1 MSDRKIYPVILCGG
15 SGTRLWPL
23 SRKSYPKQF
32 LKLNSKSQKS
42 LLQQTQERL
51 EDLKDISPPILICN
65 EDHRFIA
72 AEQMREINIKPCSI
86 ILEPFSKNTSA
97 SITLAALNALE
108 VNEDAILFVLAS
120 DHLMTCNKN
129 FKKSLSNAIN
139 LAEKGRIVT
148 FGVKPFSPNTG
159 FGYIESQEPL
169 DYKNFEGCNINKFIE
184 KPSLQK
190 ANTFLLD
197 KKYSW
202 NSGMFVFKASSVISE
217 IKKFQPNVFSACFNA
232 MEAFTR
238 DLDFKRIDKDSFSEC
253 PSISIDVAVMEN
265 TKIGS
270 VVPLN
275 SMWTDIGNWK
285 SLWEYETKNQDGN
298 VLNGKILLKDV
309 RDSYFNSEKNRLI
322 VGIGL
327 KDLIVVDTHDAL
339 LVCEKNYSQEI
350 KNLVEQIRES
360 GMPEAENHKK
370 GFRPWGNYLSLANDQ
385 FWQVKLIEVKPGASL
400 SFQMHHHRSE
410 HWVVVKGTALVRIDN
425 KKTILKKNQSTF
437 IPLGTKH
444 QLSNPGRTTLH
455 VIEVQSGT
463 YLGEDDIVRFEDKYG
478 RY

>member
-51 EDLKDISPPILICN
+51 VDLKDISPPILICN
-65 EDHRFIA
+65 EEHRFIA

-97 SITLAALNALE
+97 SITLAALNALK
-108 VNEDAILFVLAS
+108 VNEDSILFVLAS
-120 DHLMTCNKN
+120 DHLMTFNKN

-169 DYKNFEGCNINKFIE
+169 NYKNFEGCNINKFIE

-202 NSGMFVFKASSVISE
+202 NSGMFVFKASTVISE

-265 TKIGS
+265 TNIGS

-275 SMWTDIGNWK
+275 AMWTDIGNWK

-309 RDSYFNSEKNRLI
+309 RDSYFNSAKNRLI

-327 KDLIVVDTHDAL
+327 KDLIVVDTDDAL

-425 KKTILKKNQSTF
+425 KKIILKENQSTF

>member
-169 DYKNFEGCNINKFIE
+169 DYKNFEGCNIHKFIE

-202 NSGMFVFKASSVISE
+202 NSGMFVFKASTVISE

-425 KKTILKKNQSTF
+425 KKTILKENQSTF

>member
-169 DYKNFEGCNINKFIE
+169 DYKNFEGCNIHKFIE
-184 KPSLQK
+184 KPSL
-190 ANTFLLD
+190 
-197 KKYSW
+197 
-202 NSGMFVFKASSVISE
+202 
-217 IKKFQPNVFSACFNA
+217 
-232 MEAFTR
+232 
-238 DLDFKRIDKDSFSEC
+238 
-253 PSISIDVAVMEN
+253 
-265 TKIGS
+265 
-270 VVPLN
+270 
-275 SMWTDIGNWK
+275 
-285 SLWEYETKNQDGN
+285 
-298 VLNGKILLKDV
+298 
-309 RDSYFNSEKNRLI
+309 
-322 VGIGL
+322 
-327 KDLIVVDTHDAL
+327 
-339 LVCEKNYSQEI
+339 
-350 KNLVEQIRES
+350 
-360 GMPEAENHKK
+360 
-370 GFRPWGNYLSLANDQ
+370 
-385 FWQVKLIEVKPGASL
+385 
-400 SFQMHHHRSE
+400 
-410 HWVVVKGTALVRIDN
+410 
-425 KKTILKKNQSTF
+425 
-437 IPLGTKH
+437 
-444 QLSNPGRTTLH
+444 
-455 VIEVQSGT
+455 
-463 YLGEDDIVRFEDKYG
+463 
-478 RY
+478 